1 MSTITTINPYT
12 QEELKTY
19 KLIDNTVLQQK
30 LELAEAQ
37 FKNWKSFEIKDRR
50 KRLSKVAKLLIERK
64 ESYAKLMTEEM
75 GKPLAQGISEIEKCA
90 WVCDFYA
97 KNADD
102 FLADQLIET
111 DAEESFISYDPLGV
125 ILAIMPWNYPFW
137 QVMRFAAPTLMAG
150 NTALLKHASSTTEC
164 ALEIQKLFEDAGFPE
179 GCFQTLLV
187 SHEQIESVISND
199 IVKAVSLTGSEGA
212 GRKIAE
218 IAGENLKKAVLEL
231 GGNNACIV
239 LKDAD
244 LDKHIATMAWARMQN
259 AGQSCIAAKRFI
271 VVEDIYDEFL
281 SKFKAKVESYVV
293 GNPMDDKTEIAS
305 MASVH
310 LAEEVE
316 AQVKKSLDLGAKVVL
331 GNKLEGALYHPTIL
345 ENVTTEMPVFKEEV
359 FGPVAAII
367 KVKNEDEAYEMASK
381 SRFGL
386 GSMVFTK
393 KVDKAKKRIGDI
405 ADGAFFINE
414 LVKSDP
420 RLPFGGT
427 KASGYGRELS
437 KEGIMEFVNVKTV
450 YSSK

>member
-1 MSTITTINPYT
+1 MSTITTKNPYT
-12 QEELKTY
+12 QENLKTY
-19 KLIDNTVLQQK
+19 NLISDKELKQK
-30 LELAEAQ
+30 LDLAEEQ
-37 FKNWKSFEIKDRR
+37 FQNWKSLQIKDR
-50 KRLSKVAKLLIERK
+50 SKLLSNVAELLVERK
-64 ESYAKLMTEEM
+64 ESYAKLMTQEM
-75 GKPLAQGISEIEKCA
+75 GKPITQGIAEIEKCA

-102 FLADQLIET
+102 FLADQLI
-111 DAEESFISYDPLGV
+111 DADTYESFISYDPLGV

-150 NTALLKHASSTTEC
+150 NTALLKHASSTTQC
-164 ALEIQKLFEDAGFPE
+164 AIEIEKLFEDAGFPK
-179 GCFQTLLV
+179 GCFQTLVV
-187 SHEQIESVISND
+187 SHSQIETILNNG

-218 IAGENLKKAVLEL
+218 IAGKNLKKAVLEL

-244 LDKHIATMAWARMQN
+244 LDKYIDTMAWARMQN

-281 SKFKAKVESYVV
+281 SKFKSKVESYII
-293 GNPMDDKTEIAS
+293 GDPTDSKTEIAT
-305 MASVH
+305 MASVD
-310 LAEEVE
+310 LAKEVE
-316 AQVKKSLDLGAKVVL
+316 EQVKKSLNLGAKVVC
-331 GNKLEGALYHPTIL
+331 GNNREGALYHPTIL

-367 KVKNEDEAYEMASK
+367 KVKNEDEAYKTASN

-386 GSMVFTK
+386 GSMVFTEHTE
-393 KVDKAKKRIGDI
+393 KAKKRIGEI
-405 ADGAFFINE
+405 EDGAFFINE

-437 KEGIMEFVNVKTV
+437 KEGILEFVNVKTV
-450 YSSK
+450 YINK